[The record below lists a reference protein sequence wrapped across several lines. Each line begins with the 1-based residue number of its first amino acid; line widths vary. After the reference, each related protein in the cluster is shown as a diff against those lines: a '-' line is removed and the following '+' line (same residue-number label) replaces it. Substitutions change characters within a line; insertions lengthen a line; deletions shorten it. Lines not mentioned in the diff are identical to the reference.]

1 MSDSDPQEAP
11 VDPDTGLPQ
20 EPVTVEPDSQPHEP
34 DIDGAPG
41 EDAPPSQVPRPGD
54 GLGDELGGEL
64 DGDALAEPD
73 IALDQPPR
81 GTDGGE
87 AGGTGARDS

>member
-1 MSDSDPQEAP
+1 MSDPDQRDTPL
-11 VDPDTGLPQ
+11 DPDTGLPQ
-20 EPVTVEPDSQPHEP
+20 EPATGDGTRESAGEP

-41 EDAPPSQVPRPGD
+41 ADAPPSQVPRAGD

-73 IALDQPPR
+73 FALDQPPR
-81 GTDGGE
+81 GYRDGDSAAE
-87 AGGTGARDS
+87 AD

>member
-1 MSDSDPQEAP
+1 MSDHQQAP
-11 VDPDTGLPQ
+11 LDPDTGLPQ
-20 EPVTVEPDSQPHEP
+20 EPVTDAPDTEETPHEP

-41 EDAPPSQVPRPGD
+41 EDAAPSQVPRPGD

-73 IALDQPPR
+73 FALDQPPR
-81 GTDGGE
+81 GTAE
-87 AGGTGARDS
+87 RDAQES